1 MTTGYVKWR
10 TVTLEGT
17 YQWNFSRINLEYLL
31 NILING
37 FGTKCRTGPVEF
49 GGGKILWGIINIKDD
64 QNITQ
69 KKYSDLEDYSNRNKM
84 KFKSTGG
91 T

>member
-1 MTTGYVKWR
+1 M
-10 TVTLEGT
+10 
-17 YQWNFSRINLEYLL
+17 
-31 NILING
+31 
-37 FGTKCRTGPVEF
+37 EF

-69 KKYSDLEDYSNRNKM
+69 EKYSDLEDYSNRNKM